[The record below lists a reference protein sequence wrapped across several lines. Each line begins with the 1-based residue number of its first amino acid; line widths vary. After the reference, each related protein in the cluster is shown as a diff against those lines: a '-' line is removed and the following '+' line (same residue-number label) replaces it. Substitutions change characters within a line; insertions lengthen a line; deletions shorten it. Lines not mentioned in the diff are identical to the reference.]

1 MKKKDEKKEKPTP
14 KRCVCCKIGVLT
26 VWKGKKMVSCPDPCN
41 CSANR
46 RTAWYSNADEAIQA
60 WNNDVLL

>member
-1 MKKKDEKKEKPTP
+1 MKKENEKKEKPTP
-14 KRCVCCKIGVLT
+14 KRCVCGKFGILV
-26 VWKGKKMVSCPDPCN
+26 VHKGKKMVSCPNPCA

-46 RTAWYSNADEAIQA
+46 RTAWMKNADEAIAA